1 MTSNHQIGPV
11 LPGVARPSTAR
22 IGAWTGAG
30 LLTGGC
36 LGGLYGLV
44 AGLAT
49 GPYLAGFAIAAGMT
63 IGLILGSV
71 TGFLIGLAQVLVRR
85 HPSIPVP
92 LIAVT
97 VTELVLLAPQI
108 LSIRAGWHVAALS
121 TGFPSVISLG
131 TAAVLALCL
140 PPGRRPLRRPRTR
153 GDVRSYG
160 ATGLRLRA
168 YQRRRLTGSGP
179 RRRPC

>member
-1 MTSNHQIGPV
+1 MTSKHQIGPV

-22 IGAWTGAG
+22 IGPWTGAG
-30 LLTGGC
+30 LITGGC

-44 AGLAT
+44 VELAT
-49 GPYLAGFAIAAGMT
+49 GPYLAGFAIAAGTT
-63 IGLILGSV
+63 IGLVLGSV

-85 HPSIPVP
+85 HPAIPVP

-108 LSIRAGWHVAALS
+108 LSIRAGWHLAAVI
-121 TGFPSVISLG
+121 TGLPSVLSLG
-131 TAAVLALCL
+131 TALVLAWRL
-140 PPGRRPLRRPRTR
+140 PRGMRRPRTR
-153 GDVRSYG
+153 RDGRSYG